1 MSNIYNIQQNL
12 LSIFEQIE
20 ENEGELT
27 PELELAL
34 QINQANFK
42 NKVRDYTK
50 VIQQFEIDIKAIK
63 EEKDRLNSLQKSK
76 ENTINSLKQILI
88 VAIKN
93 FGDTNKSGV
102 KYVDWGTGK
111 CSIRK
116 STSIDIDTDRV
127 NTFIHKVI
135 SYFDWLKYTNT
146 EGQQEINIDDIVDYA
161 NKGNLDSDT
170 KFTKDDLL
178 SLSTSLDFDIN
189 LKDILTTDK
198 GRKVIDAILNYTSL
212 VTTKANIDKNA
223 LNKSEHLPNYA
234 NKVNKDNINIK

>member
-1 MSNIYNIQQNL
+1 MPSTCSIVHLSNTFL
-12 LSIFEQIE
+12 LYHLYWYLS
-20 ENEGELT
+20 NH
-27 PELELAL
+27 
-34 QINQANFK
+34 
-42 NKVRDYTK
+42 
-50 VIQQFEIDIKAIK
+50 
-63 EEKDRLNSLQKSK
+63 SS
-76 ENTINSLKQILI
+76 
-88 VAIKN
+88 AIKN

-161 NKGNLDSDT
+161 NKGSLDSDT

-178 SLSTSLDFDIN
+178 SLSTSLDLDIN

-223 LNKSEHLPNYA
+223 LKKLEHLPNYA

>member
-1 MSNIYNIQQNL
+1 MEFI
-12 LSIFEQIE
+12 
-20 ENEGELT
+20 
-27 PELELAL
+27 
-34 QINQANFK
+34 
-42 NKVRDYTK
+42 VH
-50 VIQQFEIDIKAIK
+50 
-63 EEKDRLNSLQKSK
+63 EEKDRLNSLQKNK

-198 GRKVIDAILNYTSL
+198 F
-212 VTTKANIDKNA
+212 TKIIFNC
-223 LNKSEHLPNYA
+223 SG
-234 NKVNKDNINIK
+234 